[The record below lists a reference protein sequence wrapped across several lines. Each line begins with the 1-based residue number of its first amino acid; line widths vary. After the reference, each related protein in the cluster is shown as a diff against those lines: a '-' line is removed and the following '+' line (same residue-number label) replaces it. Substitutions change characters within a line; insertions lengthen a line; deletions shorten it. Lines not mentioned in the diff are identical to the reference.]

1 MTNIR
6 LLEVYSRSKGML
18 VHVWKTCRSNEG
30 FQIIRCNCSSL
41 FPEVPD
47 GAHSAIRCGIDL
59 GRVNHLTDG
68 GKATNTAQVPQYLPA
83 QSMYGYG
90 YPISQSYNVPAIYPT
105 YTPPTQMPIYFANT
119 YGMPVNV
126 RHGAILTEAR
136 GIFIRNLSYKCTY
149 SDLHSLLL
157 TAGQP
162 VDYKLLSDSRTG
174 VFKGL
179 ATATFGSQDL
189 AVQAACCLN
198 GVEHMGM
205 TLSVRIDKET
215 TPVGRTAPLIVD
227 GSAYRVV
234 PM

>member
-6 LLEVYSRSKGML
+6 LLEVYSRSKAML
-18 VHVWKTCRSNEG
+18 VHVWETCRSNGG

-47 GAHSAIRCGIDL
+47 GAHSASRCGIDL
-59 GRVNHLTDG
+59 GRVSHLTGG
-68 GKATNTAQVPQYLPA
+68 GKATNTAPVPQYLPA
-83 QSMYGYG
+83 QFMHGYG

-105 YTPPTQMPIYFANT
+105 CAPPIQIPIYSANT
-119 YGMPVNV
+119 FGMTVNV
-126 RHGAILTEAR
+126 RQGAILTEAR
-136 GIFIRNLSYKCTY
+136 GIFIRNLSYKCTF

-162 VDYKLLSDSRTG
+162 VDYKLLRDSRTG
-174 VFKGL
+174 VLKGL
-179 ATATFGSQDL
+179 ATAIFGSRDL

-198 GVEHMGM
+198 EVEHMGM

-215 TPVGRTAPLIVD
+215 TPVGRIAPLIVD
-227 GSAYRVV
+227 GSR
-234 PM
+234 MGRDL